1 MGFQP
6 SMTWHTEGIHP
17 VAPAQWRQLDGLVS
31 VCWDAEGAT
40 GAHAYYRST
49 NPRIVIF
56 FNDVS
61 ASIRMSNRQGG
72 IGKDD
77 RPLTRAIY
85 VPAGMPMWT
94 QFIAPHRFS
103 HLDLHL
109 HEDRLLRFLAPSV
122 GSSVARTILRRPVE
136 IQDIGPIE
144 PLARMIA
151 DEVVH
156 PSRHPVYAE
165 SLVGAVA
172 AALLDIPADSGE
184 KGADGRITKAQMK
197 RLLSAI
203 EGKSDFR
210 MSVADMA
217 DTVGLSESWF
227 STAFR
232 QTTGK
237 TPLQWQLSKRI
248 ERAQNLLVSTSL
260 SVADVAA
267 QLGFSDQA
275 HLTKVFRQVTGETPA
290 AWRRAQLL
298 QYR

>member
-17 VAPAQWRQLDGLVS
+17 VAPAQWRQLDGLLS

-94 QFIAPHRFS
+94 QFVAPHRFS

-151 DEVVH
+151 DEVVQ

-184 KGADGRITKAQMK
+184 KGTSGRITKAQMK

>member
-17 VAPAQWRQLDGLVS
+17 VAPAQWRQLDGLMS

-40 GAHAYYRST
+40 GAHAYYRSP

-94 QFIAPHRFS
+94 QFIASHRFS